1 MENHLTTPVVV
12 IDVERVTLQRNLF
25 HGGIVKK
32 PIPVSVLIR
41 LMKSVHIKGN
51 SYTFK
56 QCEKV
61 FTCSNH
67 LNIHEEIHIGEKS

>member
-1 MENHLTTPVVV
+1 MEG
-12 IDVERVTLQRNLF
+12 VTLQINLF
-25 HGGIVKK
+25 HVGIVET
-32 PIPVSVLIR
+32 PIPVSVLVR
-41 LMKSVHIKGN
+41 LMRRVLIKEN
-51 SYTFK
+51 LYTFK